1 VTQRRTIVALL
12 LAITAFALLSLVA
25 GASYLET
32 MLPGGLPIGN
42 ALSAIGLCAPAGA
55 AVALSSRR
63 TALRRV
69 SVAAL
74 IAATLWLPVSIAL
87 AGNLTLNFNGGR
99 GEAWLI
105 FSAAVGAA
113 VFCILGWALIAAL
126 LSRHRRGEM
135 TR

>member
-1 VTQRRTIVALL
+1 MTQRRKVVSLL
-12 LAITAFALLSLVA
+12 LALTAFALLSLVM

-55 AVALSSRR
+55 AVALSSSR

-74 IAATLWLPVSIAL
+74 IAAISWLPVSIAL
-87 AGNLTLNFNGGR
+87 AGNLALNFQGDR

-105 FSAAVGAA
+105 FSAAVGVA
-113 VFCILGWALIAAL
+113 VFCTLGWALIAAL
-126 LSRHRRGEM
+126 ISRYRRGVM

>member
-1 VTQRRTIVALL
+1 M
-12 LAITAFALLSLVA
+12 

-55 AVALSSRR
+55 AVALSSPG

-69 SVAAL
+69 SVASVIGAMS
-74 IAATLWLPVSIAL
+74 WLPVSIAL
-87 AGNLTLNFNGGR
+87 AGNLMLNFQGDR

-105 FSAAVGAA
+105 FSAVVGVA
-113 VFCILGWALIAAL
+113 VFCTLGWAFFAAL
-126 LSRHRRGEM
+126 LSSYRRREGIG
-135 TR
+135 